1 MDKKRKR
8 TESRKKIQTAVVE
21 LLKDHEL
28 HDLKVTTICK
38 KAQINRSSFYDNYT
52 DIYDLIDKLGEY
64 LVSEYV
70 RIQEDMEEPS
80 FSNLLQH
87 VKEHQELYRLFF
99 KLNLQNGIADRF
111 VNSKKEQGTNYYD
124 KIFFR
129 NGIVAVIDEWLKN
142 DCLEPVD
149 DLVKVIQ
156 THLHSS

>member
-28 HDLKVTTICK
+28 HNLKVTTICK

-52 DIYDLIDKLGEY
+52 DIYDLIDKLREY

-80 FSNLLQH
+80 FQ
-87 VKEHQELYRLFF
+87 
-99 KLNLQNGIADRF
+99 I
-111 VNSKKEQGTNYYD
+111 YYSM
-124 KIFFR
+124 
-129 NGIVAVIDEWLKN
+129 LKN
-142 DCLEPVD
+142 IKSYIVYFLN
-149 DLVKVIQ
+149 
-156 THLHSS
+156 